1 MYYSITLYGR
11 QIDDTNVKFPF
22 IPPNQFLYIDGKT
35 HVEALSLKDGKWL
48 YNTYSKMRSLNRK
61 RRKYLE
67 GALYRTIFDN
77 SARVINLS
85 AGEVLNL
92 NVITQH
98 NTVTTMMIFVEANKH
113 HPHLINCN
121 RLGRELSKFRGNT
134 CRQHCRDRGDMYIVG
149 SGMKA
154 NKEIG
159 IYHLTNVPS
168 VQHAISA
175 IVTSAAPYYVT
186 NGLSSKVQEIKENKK
201 HTCHEFMKNSFV
213 SSITSSYNYVNA
225 SHVDVHDACEGIVTW
240 TTENEAEIEDW
251 YFVLPNVSMDGMRGT
266 VIKLKHGITIKFD
279 AQILMHCTSGSA
291 KSDLFNRYG
300 TYFGCSKT

>member
-1 MYYSITLYGR
+1 
-11 QIDDTNVKFPF
+11 
-22 IPPNQFLYIDGKT
+22 
-35 HVEALSLKDGKWL
+35 
-48 YNTYSKMRSLNRK
+48 MRSLNRK

-92 NVITQH
+92 NVITQYK
-98 NTVTTMMIFVEANKH
+98 TVTTMTIFLEENKH

-134 CRQHCRDRGDMYIVG
+134 CRQQCRDRGHMYIVG

-175 IVTSAAPYYVT
+175 IVKSAAPYYIA
-186 NGLSSKVQEIKENKK
+186 NGLSSTVQEINDNKK
-201 HTCHEFMKNSFV
+201 HKCNEFMKNSFV

-225 SHVDVHDACEGIVTW
+225 AHVDVHDACEEIVTW
-240 TTENEAEIEDW
+240 TTENEAEVEDW

-266 VIKLKHGITIKFD
+266 VIKLKHGITLKFD
-279 AQILMHCTSGSA
+279 ARILMHCTSGSA
-291 KSDLFNRYG
+291 KSDLCTRYG

>member
-1 MYYSITLYGR
+1 MHYSITLYGR
-11 QIDDTNVKFPF
+11 QIDDSNVKFPF
-22 IPPNQFLYIDGKT
+22 IPPNQFLYIDRKT

-48 YNTYSKMRSLNRK
+48 YNTYLQMRSLNRK

-67 GALYRTIFDN
+67 GALYTRIFDN
-77 SARVINLS
+77 SARVINLTP
-85 AGEVLNL
+85 GEVLNL
-92 NVITQH
+92 NVITQY
-98 NTVTTMMIFVEANKH
+98 NTVTTMSLFVEGNKH
-113 HPHLINCN
+113 HPHLINCS

-134 CRQHCRDRGDMYIVG
+134 CRQQCRDRGHMYIVG

-159 IYHLTNVPS
+159 IYHLTNEPS

-175 IVTSAAPYYVT
+175 IVKSASPYYVA
-186 NGLSSKVQEIKENKK
+186 NGLSSTVQEIHDNKK

-225 SHVDVHDACEGIVTW
+225 SHVDIHDACEGIVTW
-240 TTENEAEIEDW
+240 TTENEEEVEDW

-266 VIKLKHGITIKFD
+266 VIKLKHGITLKFD
-279 AQILMHCTSGSA
+279 ARI
-291 KSDLFNRYG
+291 
-300 TYFGCSKT
+300 